1 MINLVLI
8 WKILGEVSNI
18 KDYDNLLKF
27 LTNEYEN
34 WIEEKTN
41 EIMDIDPTFAEFSLI
56 RLKNRHAKL
65 SGSNPCQLS
74 SCPWCGHKL
83 SPYEYYIG
91 GTIKQLRVTCKFRL
105 CTFNSKEDDCGIPIL
120 SC

>member
-1 MINLVLI
+1 MDLWVGGNTTPNTL
-8 WKILGEVSNI
+8 
-18 KDYDNLLKF
+18 KD
-27 LTNEYEN
+27 
-34 WIEEKTN
+34 
-41 EIMDIDPTFAEFSLI
+41 AEFSLI

-91 GTIKQLRVTCKFRL
+91 GTIETITCYL
-105 CTFNSKEDDCGIPIL
+105 QVQICTFNSKEDDCGIPIL
-120 SC
+120 VVDEDIYRTMPIFNYRDC